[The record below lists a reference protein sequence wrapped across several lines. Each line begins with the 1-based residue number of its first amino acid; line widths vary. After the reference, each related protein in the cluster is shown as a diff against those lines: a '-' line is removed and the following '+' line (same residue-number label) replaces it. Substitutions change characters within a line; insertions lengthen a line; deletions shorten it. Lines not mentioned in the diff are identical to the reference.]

1 MGWQNRRATS
11 RRGKLL
17 IFAEIWLS
25 LNLGLKP
32 SYNLLMVIHYKITLI
47 NLLSD
52 YFGTVSKHIDI
63 QTLKHYYTSCMFLAR
78 FSHAIIFVRYVS
90 RMVWYASCTIQYV
103 SHMIRYVFQ
112 SIRYAFCTMKYIS
125 CTIIWY
131 FFYMPSIRFVRF
143 VRDTSLSLISNN

>member
-1 MGWQNRRATS
+1 MGWQNGRATS
-11 RRGKLL
+11 RRSKLL

-47 NLLSD
+47 NLLSG
-52 YFGTVSKHIDI
+52 YFGTVKTHRHTDPE
-63 QTLKHYYTSCMFLAR
+63 THYYTSCTFLAR

-90 RMVWYASCTIQYV
+90 RTVWYASCTIQYV

-112 SIRYAFCTMKYIS
+112 SIRYAFCTIKYIS

-131 FFYMPSIRFVRF
+131 FFYMPSIRFVRY
-143 VRDTSLSLISNN
+143 TI

>member
-1 MGWQNRRATS
+1 MGWQNGRATS

-47 NLLSD
+47 NLLSG

-63 QTLKHYYTSCMFLAR
+63 QTLKHTTTPAVH
-78 FSHAIIFVRYVS
+78 FSHA
-90 RMVWYASCTIQYV
+90 
-103 SHMIRYVFQ
+103 SH
-112 SIRYAFCTMKYIS
+112 T
-125 CTIIWY
+125 
-131 FFYMPSIRFVRF
+131 
-143 VRDTSLSLISNN
+143 L